1 MPRRSQIDKNPEIKR
16 EVVKNYRQG
25 KTFREI
31 EEEIKIRFPSAQTS
45 KSAIHR
51 FIQKVR
57 PILHL
62 RDAGILSDE
71 DLDMLQQSQ
80 EALVLAHGL
89 LTEMIAEWVE
99 KGEVEQEKV
108 RVLTDLLATA
118 SSFARSAAYAEKT
131 KTQLVQHT
139 ETVLRKIIAVLSRH
153 LDAEL
158 VRKVVEDLRNE
169 L

>member
-1 MPRRSQIDKNPEIKR
+1 MPRRSKIDKDPELKR
-16 EVVKNYRQG
+16 EVVRSYRQG
-25 KTFREI
+25 KTLRQI
-31 EEEIKIRFPSAQTS
+31 EEEVKIKFPSAQTS

-62 RDAGILSDE
+62 RDVGIISDE
-71 DLDMLQQSQ
+71 DIDMLQQSQ

-99 KGEVEQEKV
+99 RGEVEQEKV
-108 RVLTDLLATA
+108 RVLTDLLSTA
-118 SSFARSAAYAEKT
+118 SNFARSAAYAEKT
-131 KTQLVQHT
+131 KTQLIQHT
-139 ETVLRKIIAVLSRH
+139 ETVLRKIVAVLSRH

-158 VRKVVEDLRNE
+158 VRKIAEDLKNE

>member
-1 MPRRSQIDKNPEIKR
+1 MAQRSKIDKHPEVKKT
-16 EVVKNYRQG
+16 VVQSYKQGMTLRQ
-25 KTFREI
+25 I
-31 EEEIKIRFPSAQTS
+31 EEKVKIQFPSAQAS

-51 FIQKVR
+51 FIQKIK
-57 PILHL
+57 PILRLH
-62 RDAGILSDE
+62 DAGILSDE
-71 DLDMLQQSQ
+71 DIDMLQQSQ

-99 KGEVEQEKV
+99 KGEVEQEKIKI
-108 RVLTDLLATA
+108 LTELLSTA
-118 SSFARSAAYAEKT
+118 STFARSAAYAEKT

-139 ETVLRKIIAVLSRH
+139 ETVLKKIIAVLSRH

-158 VRKVVEDLRNE
+158 VKKIAEDLKNE